1 MTDGSANRR
10 SSKPATAHGRSRY
23 SYCAITPVRN
33 EVRNL
38 ERLAAAMEAQSLL
51 PSVWVIVDDGSDDG
65 TVDLARALAQR
76 RAWIRVTTVPGE
88 LKATRGAPIVRAF
101 QAGLAS
107 VDEMPAVIVKLD
119 ADVSFERDYFDEL
132 VRRFEEDPTLGIASG
147 LCYEWD
153 RGEWRPRFATRSQVR
168 GATRA
173 YRRECL
179 EAVSPLEE
187 RMGWDS
193 IDQLSALAQG
203 WRTATFPDLAFRHYR
218 FPGQRD
224 GALRGWKAQGEV
236 AHYLGYRPSY
246 LVVRTIFRA
255 VTDPAAGMM
264 AVGYASAALRRSRRH
279 PDAELRQLLRRQQ
292 SLSQLRDR
300 VREALGREGSR

>member
-1 MTDGSANRR
+1 MTDGSVSRR
-10 SSKPATAHGRSRY
+10 SSMPETARGRSGY

-38 ERLAAAMEAQSLL
+38 ERLAEAMEAQSL
-51 PSVWVIVDDGSDDG
+51 PPAVWVIVDDGSDDG

-76 RAWIRVTTVPGE
+76 RAWIRVTTVAGE
-88 LKATRGAPIVRAF
+88 VKATRGAPIVRAF
-101 QAGLAS
+101 QAGLACL
-107 VDEMPAVIVKLD
+107 EEQPAVIVKLD
-119 ADVSFERDYFDEL
+119 ADVSFGPDYFEKL
-132 VRRFEEDPTLGIASG
+132 VGRFEEDSTLGIASG

-153 RGEWRPRFATRSQVR
+153 RGAWRPRYATRSQVR

-193 IDQLSALAQG
+193 IDQLIALTKG
-203 WRTATFPDLAFRHYR
+203 WRTASFPDLPFRHYR
-218 FPGQRD
+218 VPGQRD
-224 GALRGWKAQGEV
+224 GAFRGWKAQGEV
-236 AHYLGYRPSY
+236 AHYLGYRPAY
-246 LVVRTIFRA
+246 LLVRTIFRA
-255 VTDPAAGMM
+255 VSDPAASMM
-264 AVGYASAALRRSRRH
+264 MVGYAGAALRRSRRH

-292 SLSQLRDR
+292 SLSQLRRR
-300 VREALGREGSR
+300 VGEALGREGSR